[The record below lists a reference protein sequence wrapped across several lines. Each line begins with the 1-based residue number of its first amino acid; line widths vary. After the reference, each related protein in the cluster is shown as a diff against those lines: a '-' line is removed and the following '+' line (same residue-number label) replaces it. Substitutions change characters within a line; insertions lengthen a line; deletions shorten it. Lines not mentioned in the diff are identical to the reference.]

1 MSDCSLALRSCGGG
15 GAGAGQQQQGHHQV
29 GLEGPAEA
37 IRLQMA
43 ALLEQQEQNDL
54 LV

>member
-15 GAGAGQQQQGHHQV
+15 GAGAGQQQGHQQV